1 MSDLLLYS
9 TNVFLK
15 YYICNQYY
23 NNIHYVWCSE
33 AFDPSK
39 SAQYTSDWM
48 IPPTSNPYKIY
59 DDLKGAVD
67 KRDKHNPKITAQRGS
82 IAARAIQKHQAGDI
96 TDDQKDEIIYMVK
109 DPDFFH
115 WRPLVYIIPR
125 PTVKPRLKVVPMQQ
139 RASFGK
145 EYIIKDLHTDE
156 FDVIEF

>member
-9 TNVFLK
+9 TNVLLK
-15 YYICNQYY
+15 YYICNQFY

-33 AFDPSK
+33 TFDASK
-39 SAQYTSDWM
+39 SAQYTSGSM
-48 IPPTSNPYKIY
+48 IAPTSNPHDIY
-59 DDLKGAVD
+59 DDLKKAVD
-67 KRDKHNPKITAQRGS
+67 KHDVHNSKIIAQMAS
-82 IAARAIQKHQAGDI
+82 IKAVAIQKHQASDI
-96 TDDQKDEIIYMVK
+96 TDGQKDEIIYMVGHA
-109 DPDFFH
+109 DFSH

-125 PTVKPRLKVVPMQQ
+125 PTVGPRLKVVPIQK